1 MWFIPIIIGALKIAD
16 YMVQQEQ
23 ITKGTMIISASDAV
37 SKYYQGLT
45 AQQLQKSGVSQAT
58 IDSIKK
64 KQHSTALLSTVA
76 VSGAVLIGT
85 MVFLSK

>member
-45 AQQLQKSGVSQAT
+45 AQQLQKAGVSQAT

-64 KQHSTALLSTVA
+64 KQQSTALLSTVA